1 MKLKNLSKII
11 NDEIMNT
18 LKENEIINQTL
29 EDFTN
34 DCGWNCVACEDE
46 LCIQV
51 VAIADFPSEFGSF
64 QIVGFVNNK
73 EGEEDHCA
81 IIKGELGDGENILC
95 RIHSECLTGDALG
108 SRRCDCGP
116 QLRLALKK
124 IEEAG
129 QGIIIYLRQ
138 EGRGIGLTNKLRAY
152 ALQDLGSDTYDA
164 NVLLG
169 FHPEERDYEI
179 AARMMK
185 AIGVKSVRLMTNNP
199 EKVKSI
205 EAHGIPV
212 TERVSHELPVHE
224 DNVGYLK
231 TKKIRFGHKLKLDS
245 DF

>member
-1 MKLKNLSKII
+1 MKLKSHPILFHY
-11 NDEIMNT
+11 ETMNT
-18 LKENEIINQTL
+18 LEFDEIINQTL
-29 EDFTN
+29 DEFTN

-46 LCIQV
+46 LCIQIA
-51 VAIADFPSEFGSF
+51 AIADFPSEYGNF
-64 QIVGFVNNK
+64 QIIGFINNK

-81 IIKGELGDGENILC
+81 VLKGNLGDGENILC

-124 IEEAG
+124 IEDHG
-129 QGIIIYLRQ
+129 QGILIYLRQ

-152 ALQDLGSDTYDA
+152 ALQDLGHDTYDA

-179 AARMMK
+179 AARMLK

-199 EKVKSI
+199 EKVESLQKY
-205 EAHGIPV
+205 GIPV
-212 TERVSHELPVHE
+212 TERVQHELPVHE
-224 DNVGYLK
+224 DDFGYLK
-231 TKKIRFGHKLKLDS
+231 TKQERFGHKLKLQKE
-245 DF
+245 